1 MKCYISHNGAC
12 WLCWIW
18 WFISISCDTMISH
31 PRLFWWICYGSCL
44 CTRPRQFKGSVQ
56 QMEKILSV
64 ILFLGY
70 SDCDKTALFYLKSLL
85 GPVFRTPAGYWP
97 LSEVLHEALYE
108 LAHYLNSH
116 LQSFF
121 FSKCMKEQNLILYM
135 VDWWVNLQKA
145 HTYDHITIIEFRN
158 KPQGFKP
165 AILIIQPLC
174 HRWY

>member
-85 GPVFRTPAGYWP
+85 GLVFRTPAGYWSTSWSFIWACS
-97 LSEVLHEALYE
+97 LSEFSSSIL
-108 LAHYLNSH
+108 
-116 LQSFF
+116 FF
-121 FSKCMKEQNLILYM
+121 FQMHERAKPDTVHSWLMGKSSKSTHLWPHHNNWI
-135 VDWWVNLQKA
+135 QK
-145 HTYDHITIIEFRN
+145 
-158 KPQGFKP
+158 
-165 AILIIQPLC
+165 
-174 HRWY
+174 